1 MVDEWGCWFDVEPG
15 TNPGF
20 LYQQNTMRDALVACL
35 SLNIFNKH
43 SDRVKMA
50 NIAQLVNVLQSVIL
64 TEGPKMILTPTYY
77 VFRMYKHHQNA
88 QLLESY
94 SETKLIG
101 EGEYKVPN
109 ISESASID
117 DAGVIHV
124 TLGNLSPESTE
135 EIEIQF
141 SDKRPVSV
149 CGSVLSGKWQHITPL
164 KLRMKLRKRIYC
176 FSYYR
181 RRHHC
186 VTLPACS
193 VVSLA
198 IQ

>member
-1 MVDEWGCWFDVEPG
+1 MEPG

-149 CGSVLSGKWQHITPL
+149 CGSVLSGKMAAHNTFEAPDEVTEKEFTAFHITDAGT
-164 KLRMKLRKRIYC
+164 I
-176 FSYYR
+176 
-181 RRHHC
+181 C